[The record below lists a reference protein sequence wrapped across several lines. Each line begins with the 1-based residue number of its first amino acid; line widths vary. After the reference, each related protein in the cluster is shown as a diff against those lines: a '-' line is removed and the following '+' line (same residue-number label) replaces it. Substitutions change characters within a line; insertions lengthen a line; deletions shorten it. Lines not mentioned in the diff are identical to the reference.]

1 MLGVHLGIIYGVQEK
16 HVLWPILVLR
26 GIFCI
31 CSLLLFLNFAARFQL
46 LFLLLSCFQCIH
58 WTAIVAFCF
67 LYVLSHC
74 DNSAPGMPIEIHWTF
89 LWSAFYH
96 FNFRFGV
103 SCTDFLLFSHLFCWR
118 FMLKSASCF
127 HFLFGPHWLL
137 LLSIFSSLS
146 GNGDLNMPPIQPS
159 FSPFPFPGTELLGSL
174 GSVPPKSRGLGLSW
188 GATTRLQTLILS
200 VLGFTILSPCQLS
213 LPFLYKFCLVSPWVN
228 VLRRFK

>member
-1 MLGVHLGIIYGVQEK
+1 M
-16 HVLWPILVLR
+16 
-26 GIFCI
+26 F
-31 CSLLLFLNFAARFQL
+31 LLLFLNFAARFRL

-103 SCTDFLLFSHLFCWR
+103 SCTDFLPFSHLFCWR

-137 LLSIFSSLS
+137 LLSIFASLS
-146 GNGDLNMPPIQPS
+146 GNGDLNMPPFNQA
-159 FSPFPFPGTELLGSL
+159 FLLFLSWVQNSLAGLAQSLPWVEALALASL
-174 GSVPPKSRGLGLSW
+174 GEPPLDYKLS
-188 GATTRLQTLILS
+188 
-200 VLGFTILSPCQLS
+200 
-213 LPFLYKFCLVSPWVN
+213 Y
-228 VLRRFK
+228 